1 MVAGVLYRYRIL
13 EDVSLSP
20 LSSSRDDARLY
31 LGGCIIKVYTAVL
44 KYLAA
49 AKKYWSHN
57 TASRIARS
65 LVRDMETERQ
75 TLQSAVSTADEEAF
89 KTANLFQM
97 RELFDISEATKEA
110 LTTVVDELR
119 GPLVRIAQD
128 ISQLHDQLQQQERL
142 EVFRWLS
149 TVPCEAHHKQSCK
162 KILDGTGRWLLES
175 PTFLEWQKSSAS
187 ALLWLNGTPGSG
199 KSKLSSIVIQNLLE
213 KQTLTQSQKAPL
225 AYFYCSQKSTDPRT
239 ADSRE
244 ILCALLRQLSSRD
257 SGIPLRG
264 TVGDDF
270 RQRKETADNNGAQI
284 APLDIEEIVEHILAI
299 TKEDSATI
307 IVDALDEV
315 DEERSD
321 LFDALERIV
330 QASDNVVK
338 VFVSSRRDG
347 DIVERFDQCAQVRT
361 GDHMSKHDMERF
373 ILHKV
378 TEAITTRKILRG
390 KVSPSLRDDIIKT
403 LTERADGM

>member
-13 EDVSLSP
+13 EDVCLSP
-20 LSSSRDDARLY
+20 LPSPRDDALLY
-31 LGGCIIKVYTAVL
+31 LGGCIVKVYTAVL
-44 KYLAA
+44 NYLAT

-65 LVRDMETERQ
+65 LVRDMEAERQ
-75 TLQSAVSTADEEAF
+75 TLQSVVSTADEEAI

-97 RELFDISEATKEA
+97 RELYDISEATKKA
-110 LTTVVDELR
+110 LTTVVDDLR
-119 GPLVRIAQD
+119 GPLMRVAQD
-128 ISQLHDQLQQQERL
+128 VSHLHDQLQQQERQ

-175 PTFLEWQKSSAS
+175 PTFLDWQKSSAS
-187 ALLWLNGTPGSG
+187 ALFWLNGTPGSG
-199 KSKLSSIVIQNLLE
+199 KSKLTSIVIQSLLE
-213 KQTLTQSQKAPL
+213 KQTLAQSQNAPL

-244 ILCALLRQLSSRD
+244 ILCALLRQLTSSD
-257 SGIPLRG
+257 SATPLRG
-264 TVGDDF
+264 TVGEDF

-284 APLDIEEIVEHILAI
+284 APLDIEETVEHILAI

-307 IVDALDEV
+307 ILDALDEV

-347 DIVERFDQCAQVRT
+347 DIVERFDQCARVRT

-373 ILHKV
+373 IQHKV
-378 TEAITTRKILRG
+378 TEAITTRKMLRG
-390 KVSPSLRDDIIKT
+390 KVSPSLRDDIIRT
-403 LTERADGM
+403 LTERAGGM